1 MNESIGRGE
10 SVSFIFLSY
19 SRVNQQDRGAGEGGR
34 ELWNRKVKEM
44 KWWNRKVKIKKES
57 FVFPDS

>member
-34 ELWNRKVKEM
+34 ELWNRKVK
-44 KWWNRKVKIKKES
+44 IKKES